1 MPTTLPR
8 LRYRPLTPAEVEA
21 GLRALHDWHGDTRQ
35 ISRTVRPGDLWAL
48 LERVA
53 AAETDLDHHTVVD
66 LDAGTVTFAIWTHAC
81 DAVTAADLELAER
94 IDTVISG
101 L

>member
-8 LRYRPLTPAEVEA
+8 HYRRLTAAEVDA
-21 GLRALHDWHGDTRQ
+21 GLRALHNWHGDTRQ
-35 ISRTVRPGDLWAL
+35 ISRTVRPTDLWDL

-66 LDAGTVTFAIWTHAC
+66 LDAGTVTFALWTHAC
-81 DAVTAADLELAER
+81 DAVTDADLKLAAR
-94 IDTVISG
+94 IDTIIAG